1 MFGHVNKLRS
11 VISTPDAGTANNVRR
26 IGADNGND
34 GLGFVIS
41 GTSFGVYY
49 NNNGVIT
56 DILSGFNGNLGTTYA
71 WSTTPKALEVVYFT
85 EGFWFFVDGEL
96 LHTIALSTLSAP
108 LTRNLS
114 VQLRISNTN
123 SGGSSTNVSLK
134 VWNASIFRLG
144 NSKQRPSYIH
154 INTNSTNVLKRSSG
168 TLKRVVINTSGGI
181 NNTLTLYD
189 NTSAAAPV
197 IATINTTAT
206 GGAFEFDLDFSSGLT
221 AVLATGTAAD
231 LTIVYD

>member
-1 MFGHVNKLRS
+1 M
-11 VISTPDAGTANNVRR
+11 
-26 IGADNGND
+26 
-34 GLGFVIS
+34 
-41 GTSFGVYY
+41 
-49 NNNGVIT
+49 
-56 DILSGFNGNLGTTYA
+56 
-71 WSTTPKALEVVYFT
+71 
-85 EGFWFFVDGEL
+85 
-96 LHTIALSTLSAP
+96 
-108 LTRNLS
+108 S

-144 NSKQRPSYIH
+144 NSKQRPNYIN

-168 TLKRVVINTSGGI
+168 TLKRVVINTSGGT

-197 IATINTTAT
+197 IATINTTAK

-221 AVLATGTAAD
+221 AELATGTAAD

>member
-1 MFGHVNKLRS
+1 MVIARLHYQQAQQQIAIVLSTQKAARFMFGHVNTLRS

-71 WSTTPKALEVVYFT
+71 WSTTPKSVRSSVFYSGILV
-85 EGFWFFVDGEL
+85 FVDGEL

-108 LTRNLS
+108 LTRNMS

-144 NSKQRPSYIH
+144 NSKQRPNYIN

-168 TLKRVVINTSGGI
+168 TLKELL
-181 NNTLTLYD
+181 LTRQ
-189 NTSAAAPV
+189 V
-197 IATINTTAT
+197 EQTIH
-206 GGAFEFDLDFSSGLT
+206 
-221 AVLATGTAAD
+221 
-231 LTIVYD
+231 